1 MCLREG
7 GGSGVAVSCSLVH
20 KRLTFLRTV
29 VDELVEAVEVWL
41 GGAVNV
47 VPPENAIFRLDID
60 QCII

>member
-1 MCLREG
+1 MCLGEG

-47 VPPENAIFRLDID
+47 VPPENF
-60 QCII
+60 